1 MTLRV
6 LAELLDA
13 RCSPDTA
20 IADLDLSD
28 TAMKR
33 VLFYRA
39 QINDDR
45 WPYNSLR
52 GHRYALRQL
61 VKHGPMSQSE
71 YLSCY
76 ESVISQYVNDP
87 NKQ

>member
-1 MTLRV
+1 MTLKA
-6 LAELLDA
+6 LAQLLDTK
-13 RCSPDTA
+13 CLPDTA
-20 IADLDLSD
+20 LADMNLTH
-28 TAMKR
+28 TAVKR

-61 VKHGPMSQSE
+61 AKQDPMSQFE

-76 ESVISQYVNDP
+76 ESVISQYVNNP
-87 NKQ
+87 NNY

>member
-1 MTLRV
+1 MTLKA
-6 LAELLDA
+6 LAQLLDT

-20 IADLDLSD
+20 IAKLELSD

-61 VKHGPMSQSE
+61 AKHGPMSQFE